1 MKKSSMLRS
10 ICLLA
15 TLVGT
20 MGVSTAAPYE
30 PEGREIT
37 WGQGPPLAPTMQLR
51 LRVFGD
57 EYYARTETLAGYT
70 VIYNFQDNSYYYA
83 QLSED
88 GTSLESTGTLAN
100 LLPPAGLAKRIDIA
114 PFAVIQNQ
122 AGKRLIYDAQRKA
135 RWDTRVNASQIVRA
149 AAAGTSYPSNVLAAA
164 KNNSKA
170 ITGNVVGL
178 TILVKF
184 TDTNANFDQ
193 AKITNMFNQG
203 TAGAPGIPAITGT
216 YTQDG
221 HSGSVNNYFSEQ
233 SAGKLNLVQLVTTMV
248 TLPNNRAFY
257 NYIDEPTNNEIE
269 PDARVV
275 GERILRAAI
284 TSLEGSGFNF
294 SPLSVDSSGRV
305 LVTNLILASADSGA
319 YMQGIWPHSGSVL
332 DPVNNPVTFGTDAR
346 PRRITEYT
354 MRTVGATPITI
365 GSLCHDNAQMLCG
378 FPDLYAYPN
387 MGVGNQCLMGTGSDG
402 SAGSAAVPASAG
414 SPTTPATPAVPAI
427 PASSANGG
435 RRPAPINPHFKDL
448 VGWNTVTEI
457 TAGQIVEATLPTAT
471 GTAGVAYRFRK
482 PNSLTESFIV
492 ENRSTSSKWIAAPL
506 DTGVAIW
513 HINDAKN
520 GNIST
525 SPGEIYGV
533 SLEQADGL
541 SNLENSIVGTGS
553 NAGDAGDLF
562 DMAKPIFSDTTTPS
576 ALWHDGTASSFQTR
590 VLSVGATSSNVAF
603 GPFVPANTIIVDSP
617 NGDEFAFWKNVFPI
631 TWSAN
636 ITGNVKIELYK
647 AGVFKMLI
655 ANNVSTATKRYNW
668 TVPNTL
674 APADDYK
681 IRITS
686 LTNATTVFDESNN
699 FFNISDI
706 AFPRGEAI
714 PYGWVKP
721 AGSAATWTVSNRDA
735 VDGSFSLAAI
745 KPRDRTTTGI
755 SYTSNFEAG
764 TVSFYL
770 KVSTEADYDY
780 ARFYIDGV
788 EQPLG
793 GVLGISGKT
802 DWLQYE
808 FPVGSGDHTF
818 TWTYEKDDSF
828 GGLNDS
834 VFLDAV
840 KLPPTTQ
847 EIGVESPVGTSLES
861 GVASITMPSTT
872 IGATSASQTITIT
885 NKGFADLFALAIT
898 AEGTDASDF
907 VLTKLPKTAL
917 LPSESMS
924 FNVSF
929 KPKTAGTKT
938 ASLVIASNDT
948 DESSFTIALQATA
961 LGLPLIA
968 VSEPSGPEMKDG
980 KAKRVFGS
988 APVGSTGTTQTYTI
1002 TNNGAGDLNNLA
1014 VSKSGKASNDFILG
1028 PLSSTTVAPAAT
1040 ATFTITFA
1048 PTALKS
1054 RTASIV
1060 ITSNDAKSGP
1070 FNFTVTGTGTK
1081 SLPILGSSSFSSSS
1095 SFSMESNVVGIGMT
1109 EGLEVIQGQKYNSL
1123 RISKGMGTVEVSSD
1137 LLNWFSGSDYTT
1149 VVSDDGSTM
1158 TVRDNTPVTEE
1169 AKRFIRVK

>member
-1 MKKSSMLRS
+1 MKKSSMLWS
-10 ICLLA
+10 ICFLA

-20 MGVSTAAPYE
+20 MGLSTAAPYE
-30 PEGREIT
+30 PEGREIV

-70 VIYNFQDNSYYYA
+70 VIYSFQDNSYYYA
-83 QLSED
+83 QLSQD

-100 LLPPAGLAKRIDIA
+100 LLPPAGLARKIDIA

-122 AGKRLIYDAQRKA
+122 AGKRAIYDAERKA
-135 RWDTRVNASQIVRA
+135 RWDTRVSASQIVRS
-149 AAAGTSYPSNVLAAA
+149 AAAGASFPSNVLATAR
-164 KNNSKA
+164 NNSRPV
-170 ITGNVVGL
+170 TGSVVGL

-184 TDTNANFDQ
+184 SDTTPTFDQ
-193 AKITNMFNQG
+193 LKIRNMFNQG

-221 HSGSVNNYFSEQ
+221 NVGSVNNYFAEQ
-233 SAGKLNLVQLVTTMV
+233 SSGKLNLVQLVTTV
-248 TLPNNRAFY
+248 VNLPNNRAFY

-275 GERILRAAI
+275 GQRILNAAI
-284 TSLEGSGFNF
+284 NSLVADGFNF
-294 SPLSVDSSGRV
+294 SPLSVDASGRI
-305 LVTNLILASADSGA
+305 LVTNLIVASQDSGS
-319 YMQGIWPHSGSVL
+319 YMQGIWPHSGSL
-332 DPVNNPVTFGTDAR
+332 TTPVTFGTEAR

-354 MRTVGATPITI
+354 MRTVGSTPITI
-365 GSLCHDNAQMLCG
+365 GSLCHDNAQMLLG

-427 PASSANGG
+427 PVSSANGG

-457 TAGQIVEATLPTAT
+457 TTDQIVNVTLPTAT
-471 GTAGVAYRFRK
+471 ATAGVAYRVRK

-506 DTGVAIW
+506 DTGVAVW

-520 GNIST
+520 GNIFT

-541 SNLENSIVGTGS
+541 SNLESSIVGTNS
-553 NAGDAGDLF
+553 NAGDSGDLF
-562 DMAKPIFSDTTTPS
+562 DLTKPIFTDTTTPS
-576 ALWHDGTASSFQTR
+576 ALWFDGTTSSFQTR
-590 VLSVGATSSNVAF
+590 VLAVNAASSDVAF
-603 GPFVPANTIIVDSP
+603 GAFVPANTIIVDTP

-647 AGVFKMLI
+647 AGVFRMLI
-655 ANNVSTATKRYNW
+655 ANNVSTATRRYNW

-674 APADDYK
+674 PPAADYK

-686 LTNATTVFDESNN
+686 LTNSTIVFDESNN
-699 FFNISDI
+699 PFNISDV

-721 AGSAATWTVSNRDA
+721 ADSAATWTVSNRDA

-745 KPRDRTTTGI
+745 KPRDRTKTGI

-770 KVSTEADYDY
+770 KVSTEADYDF

-788 EQPLG
+788 EQTLG

-808 FPVGSGDHTF
+808 FPVGSGNHTF

-834 VFLDAV
+834 VFLDTV

-847 EIGVESPVGTSLES
+847 EIAVEAPVGTTLES
-861 GVASITMPSTT
+861 GVSAITMPNTT
-872 IGATSASQTITIT
+872 IGLTSATQTITIT
-885 NKGFADLFALAIT
+885 NTGFADLFALAIT
-898 AEGTDASDF
+898 TEGTDTSDF
-907 VLTKLPKTAL
+907 VLTKLLKTAL
-917 LPSESMS
+917 LPGESTS

-929 KPKTAGTKT
+929 KPKTAGSKT

-948 DESSFTIALQATA
+948 DESSFTIALQGMA
-961 LGLPLIA
+961 LGLPQIA
-968 VSEPSGPEMKDG
+968 VSEPSGPAMKDG
-980 KAKRVFGS
+980 KATRSFGS
-988 APVGSTGTTQTYTI
+988 VPVGSTGATQTYTI
-1002 TNNGAGDLNNLA
+1002 TNNGEGELNNL
-1014 VSKSGKASNDFILG
+1014 VVTKSGKAIADFEVG
-1028 PLSSTTVAPAAT
+1028 ALSSTTVAPFGT

-1048 PTALKS
+1048 PTGLKA
-1054 RTASIV
+1054 RKASIA

-1070 FNFTVTGTGTK
+1070 FNFTVSGTGTK
-1081 SLPILGSSSFSSSS
+1081 PLPIVGSGSFSSSS
-1095 SFSMESNVVGIGMT
+1095 SFSMESGVTVIGMI
-1109 EGLEVIQGQKYNSL
+1109 EGFEIIEGKKYNSL
-1123 RISKGMGTVEVSSD
+1123 RITKGMGNVEVSSD

-1149 VVSDDGSTM
+1149 VVSDDGAMM

-1169 AKRFIRVK
+1169 AKRYIRVK